1 VPPLPS
7 ARYRDHHADLARLA
21 QQVTDTLPSLGQTP
35 DLALIRHALTAFTAK
50 LRVHLA
56 LEDDALY
63 PRLFRH
69 DNSRIR
75 QTADQFSREMGDLR
89 QGYDAHIHHWSNAE
103 IERDPATFSQ
113 ATRRI
118 VETLMA
124 RMGREDLQL
133 YPLLDQIGL

>member
-1 VPPLPS
+1 MSQLPS

-21 QQVTDTLPSLGQTP
+21 QHVTACLPVSTQSP
-35 DLALIRHALTAFTAK
+35 DLTTIRQNLTAFTAK

-69 DNSRIR
+69 DNGRIR

-89 QGYDAHIHHWSNAE
+89 AGYDEHIRIWSNAA
-103 IERDPATFSQ
+103 IAQDPIGFSQ
-113 ATRRI
+113 TTRTML
-118 VETLMA
+118 ETLMA
-124 RMGREDLQL
+124 RMGREDHQL